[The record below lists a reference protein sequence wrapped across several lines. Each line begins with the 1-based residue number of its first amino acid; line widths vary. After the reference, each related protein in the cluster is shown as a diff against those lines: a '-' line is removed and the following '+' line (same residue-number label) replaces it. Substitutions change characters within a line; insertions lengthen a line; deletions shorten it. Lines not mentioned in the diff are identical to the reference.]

1 VRAAASGTASFIRFL
16 EEVGIGRTTEGRG
29 GAHGGMGNHDDVSS
43 PQCMFLIVSVPLLYP
58 TFLAVSQPR
67 SHISWA
73 TIMSCRLSLAATRK
87 LAELCP
93 NLESLLWTG
102 FAWIL
107 SSTHTSLQRMHG

>member
-1 VRAAASGTASFIRFL
+1 MQLPVALQVSSVSWKRWALAAQLR
-16 EEVGIGRTTEGRG
+16 EGG